1 MHGFAKKKKKK
12 KKKKEI
18 RLGGFFFGGGG
29 GGGISNFL
37 EWDKGGLL
45 KFLRDERR
53 VAIFFLHL
61 LSKEALFCGFF

>member
-1 MHGFAKKKKKK
+1 MGLHKKKKKK
-12 KKKKEI
+12 KLKLNN
-18 RLGGFFFGGGG
+18 RLRIFFL

-37 EWDKGGLL
+37 ERDKGGLL